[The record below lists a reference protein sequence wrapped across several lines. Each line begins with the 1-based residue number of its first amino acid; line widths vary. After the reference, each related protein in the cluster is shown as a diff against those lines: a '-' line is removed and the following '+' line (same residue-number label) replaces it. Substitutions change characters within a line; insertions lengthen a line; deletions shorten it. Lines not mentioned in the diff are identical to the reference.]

1 MKIHIDTADEKEKA
15 QAKTI
20 ATKGNATK
28 SSAKQKP
35 GTPMNTKPAQQSQP
49 SQQPLPKQKA
59 NLPKSPPKEPKAPK
73 DVVAARK
80 AQTDV
85 LQARQQRELQGKTD
99 AFKEQAGVGFWPTMF
114 L

>member
-15 QAKTI
+15 QAKNI
-20 ATKGNATK
+20 ANKPTPTQTKK
-28 SSAKQKP
+28 SSAA
-35 GTPMNTKPAQQSQP
+35 KPA
-49 SQQPLPKQKA
+49 PKPKA

-80 AQTDV
+80 TQTNV
-85 LQARQQRELQGKTD
+85 LQARQSRELQGQTD
-99 AFKEQAGVGFWPTMF
+99 AFKEQAGVGFWPTPF